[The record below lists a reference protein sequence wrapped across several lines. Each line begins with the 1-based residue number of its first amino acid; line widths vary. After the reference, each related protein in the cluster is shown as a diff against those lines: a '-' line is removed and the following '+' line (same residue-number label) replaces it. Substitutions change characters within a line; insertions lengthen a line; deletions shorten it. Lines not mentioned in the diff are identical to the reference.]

1 MLRPDLNRWSL
12 NQESLTELCLHAP
25 HPRTRERL
33 LALGDIARGSCASAL
48 CKPLGRHLT
57 TVLQW
62 VHNFNERGPQALI
75 FMLADVPIRRILNQR
90 RGKME
95 AS

>member
-33 LALGDIARGSCASAL
+33 PATTLQSYASPGSAHHAGM
-48 CKPLGRHLT
+48 GRVLT
-57 TVLQW
+57 LLKGGQ
-62 VHNFNERGPQALI
+62 
-75 FMLADVPIRRILNQR
+75 
-90 RGKME
+90 GKD
-95 AS
+95 

>member
-1 MLRPDLNRWSL
+1 MR
-12 NQESLTELCLHAP
+12 
-25 HPRTRERL
+25 
-33 LALGDIARGSCASAL
+33 DIARGSCASAL

-75 FMLADVPIRRILNQR
+75 YRHSGGAPSQKEPLVSLIHEALGGAQQAAAQSKKPSFRR
-90 RGKME
+90 
-95 AS
+95 